1 MKSVR
6 ALTILAAA
14 LVLAFPPGMPAQA
27 AFSVDVNLV
36 ALPVTVTD
44 HQGRPVRDLP
54 EKDFHVFENGAT
66 QAITLFRHVDAP
78 VAVGLV
84 VDNSGSMLRKLPDV
98 AAAAEQF
105 AKSCNPL
112 DQTFLVN
119 FNEHVR
125 MGLPPDVPFVSDPAE
140 LRKAILDITARGET
154 ALYDAIFAALGHVRE
169 SSLQMKF
176 LIVISDGG
184 DNAST
189 HKLPELIAAIRKSQ
203 VVIYTVGLFDQLD
216 TDRNPGV
223 LKRLAHESGGEAFF
237 PEKTAQVTSVLQSIA
252 QDIRNQYLI
261 GYTPS
266 DTSPDRTYRAIHVT
280 VTAPHSSAW
289 IVRTRSGY
297 VPTPQ

>member
-1 MKSVR
+1 MKSTR
-6 ALTILAAA
+6 ALASLAAT
-14 LVLAFPPGMPAQA
+14 LVLAFPPGIHAQA

-36 ALPVTVTD
+36 VLPVTVAD
-44 HQGRPVRDLP
+44 RQGRPVRDLP
-54 EKDFHVFENGAT
+54 EKDFHVFENGT
-66 QAITLFRHVDAP
+66 PQTITLFRHEDAP

-84 VDNSGSMLRKLPDV
+84 VDNSGSMRRKLPDV

-105 AKSCNPL
+105 AKSCNPR

-119 FNEHVR
+119 FNEQVS
-125 MGLPPDVPFVSDPAE
+125 MGLPPGKPFVSEPEE

-154 ALYDAIFAALGHVRE
+154 ALYDALFAALEHVRQ
-169 SSLQMKF
+169 SSLQTKF

-184 DNAST
+184 DNASR
-189 HKLPELIAAIRKSQ
+189 HKLPELIAAIQKSQ

-216 TDRNPGV
+216 TDRNPRV

-266 DTSPDRTYRAIHVT
+266 DTTPDRTYRQIHVT
-280 VTAPHSSAW
+280 VTAPHSSTWTA
-289 IVRTRSGY
+289 RTRSGY
-297 VPTPQ
+297 VPTP